1 MWRIIGSGF
10 KVFQIFQFTLFLG
23 VSVFLFARSVDGTG
37 AENTFD
43 VAFFSFSIWLG
54 FYLFL
59 LATEFGIRFLLV
71 IKKKWGEKFLWRK
84 KLLLLF

>member
-1 MWRIIGSGF
+1 MGSGF
-10 KVFQIFQFTLFLG
+10 KVFQIFQFILFLG
-23 VSVFLFARSVDGTG
+23 VSVFFFARSVDGTG
-37 AENTFD
+37 AENTLD

-84 KLLLLF
+84 KL

>member
-1 MWRIIGSGF
+1 MGSGF

-43 VAFFSFSIWLG
+43 VAFSSF
-54 FYLFL
+54 FYMAWVLFIL
-59 LATEFGIRFLLV
+59 TSY
-71 IKKKWGEKFLWRK
+71 
-84 KLLLLF
+84 